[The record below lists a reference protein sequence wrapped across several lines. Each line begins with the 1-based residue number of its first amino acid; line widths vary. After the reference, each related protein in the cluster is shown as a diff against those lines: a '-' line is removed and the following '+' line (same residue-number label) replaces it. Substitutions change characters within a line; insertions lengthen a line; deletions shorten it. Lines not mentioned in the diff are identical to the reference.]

1 MRLLCLSHAATAEG
15 AEHVLAE
22 AAAGLASRGVE
33 VEVVLPGEG
42 PLGDL
47 LAAHGAA
54 VRILPHQPW
63 TRGGRLPRGRGR
75 AWRENL
81 RQAVPELRRRLETW
95 RADVVMTNTLTVPAG
110 ALACRGTAVPHV
122 WYVHELMDP
131 AHGLRFDLGRVLSLR
146 LVNRL
151 SRRILVNSS
160 TTRDAFAGVFPA
172 GKVDVIEPAVPVPD
186 LPGTPPPPG
195 PELRCI
201 VVGNLRK
208 GKRQEEAIRA
218 AARLRERGVP
228 VRLTLLGNEDPAY
241 GRTLRDLA
249 AELRLA
255 DEVRF
260 LPHVPDPFPEMVAAH
275 VVVVCSRQES
285 FGRVVV
291 EGMKLGRPVVG
302 ADSGGVAGLIRESGT
317 GRLYRPG
324 DVDDLARALE
334 DLHRAP
340 EERERL
346 GREGR
351 AWARGRFTSERFTGA
366 LLASLRRTL
375 AGAGSP

>member
-1 MRLLCLSHAATAEG
+1 MRLLCVSHAATTEG
-15 AEHVLAE
+15 AERVLAE
-22 AAAGLASRGVE
+22 AAAGLAGRGVE

-47 LAAHGAA
+47 LAGQGAA
-54 VRILPHQPW
+54 VRILPHRPW

-81 RQAVPELRRRLETW
+81 RRAVPAIRQRLEAW
-95 RADVVMTNTLTVPAG
+95 PADVVMTNTLTVPAG
-110 ALACRGTAVPHV
+110 ALACRGTGVPHV

-131 AHGLRFDLGRVLSLR
+131 AHGLRFDLGRSLSLR
-146 LVNRL
+146 LVDRL

-186 LPGTPPPPG
+186 LPAGDAPPG

-201 VVGNLRK
+201 VVGNLRE

-218 AARLRERGVP
+218 AARLQERGVP
-228 VRLTLLGNEDPAY
+228 VRLTLLGDEDPSY
-241 GRTLRDLA
+241 GRTLRGLA
-249 AELRLA
+249 ADLQLTGA
-255 DEVRF
+255 VRF
-260 LPHVPDPFPEMVAAH
+260 LPHVPDPFPEMAAAH

-302 ADSGGVAGLIRESGT
+302 ADSGGVAGLLRESGT

-324 DVDDLARALE
+324 DADDLARALE
-334 DLHRAP
+334 DLHRDP

-351 AWARGRFTSERFTGA
+351 AWARGRFTPDRFTDA
-366 LLASLRRTL
+366 LLTALDRARA
-375 AGAGSP
+375 AGGSA